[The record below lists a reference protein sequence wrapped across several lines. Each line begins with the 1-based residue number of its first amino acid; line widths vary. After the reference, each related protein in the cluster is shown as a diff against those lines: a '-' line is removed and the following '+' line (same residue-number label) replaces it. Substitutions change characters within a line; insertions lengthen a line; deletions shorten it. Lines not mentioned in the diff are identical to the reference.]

1 MMLELEMMSSPS
13 SLSGYDSLTYCRLV
27 WVRYEMNRDLF
38 ESFESFIDDGEKKN
52 SRENDVAFYYMVS
65 II

>member
-1 MMLELEMMSSPS
+1 MMSSPS
-13 SLSGYDSLTYCRLV
+13 SLSGYDSLTYYRLV

-52 SRENDVAFYYMVS
+52 SRENDVAFYYMV
-65 II
+65 